1 MAKYK
6 IEQEL
11 DKCIG
16 CMACQSVA
24 EDIWEQKEINGEFKA
39 VPKKT
44 DIKEDELEHAKESAE
59 ICPVNCIHIK
69 NQESG
74 EKIV

>member
-6 IEQEL
+6 IEQDL
-11 DKCIG
+11 DECIG

-24 EDIWEQKEINGEFKA
+24 EDLWEQKEVDDAFKA

-44 DIKEDELEHAKESAE
+44 EIEEDELAKAKESAE
-59 ICPVNCIHIK
+59 ICPVQCIHVK
-69 NQESG
+69 KVETG
-74 EKIV
+74 EKVA